1 MGIPSIPAIP
11 AIRALRPARGAA
23 RRHPDRILLG
33 ATLLLLV
40 IGLAFVYSSSAVLA
54 ADRGNSPAFFLG
66 KQLLLGLTG
75 LFALF
80 YLSRVDY
87 GALRTLA
94 VPLLLGAVILLLLV
108 YVPGLGLRIKG
119 SRRWLDLGVLV
130 IQPTEFARLALL
142 HYLAHN
148 LARRQKALAS
158 VARGLLPPLLVLGGV
173 AALIVKQ
180 PNLGS
185 AIALLLIGF
194 VVLFAAGARARH
206 LALLA
211 GLGLLV
217 CVLSYAES
225 KAWPE
230 HALLRP
236 HQIERIDGMRN
247 LIRGTPDAQGSGY
260 QLSQSLVALGSGGL
274 LGKGLG
280 SGFAKW
286 FFLPDPHTDFIF
298 AIVGEELGLL
308 GTLTLL
314 ALLFVILWRGVRIA
328 GEAPDFFGYVL
339 AVGITA
345 SFGLYAFL
353 NVAVATGLGPTT
365 GLPLPF
371 VSYGG
376 SALLSNLCAVGILLS
391 ISRHARSGRESRA

>member
-1 MGIPSIPAIP
+1 MPSIPALP
-11 AIRALRPARGAA
+11 ALREALRPEAGTRG
-23 RRHPDRILLG
+23 RPDRILLG

-54 ADRGNSPAFFLG
+54 ADRGNGPAFFLG

-75 LFALF
+75 LLALF
-80 YLSRVDY
+80 HLSRVDY
-87 GALRTLA
+87 GGLRPLA
-94 VPLLLGAVILLLLV
+94 VPLLLVAVALLLLV
-108 YVPGLGLRIKG
+108 YVPGLGLKIKG
-119 SRRWLDLGVLV
+119 SRRWLDLKVIV
-130 IQPTEFARLALL
+130 IQPTEFARLALVL
-142 HYLAHN
+142 YLAHN
-148 LARRQKALAS
+148 LARRQKALS
-158 VARGLLPPLLVLGGV
+158 SFGRGLLPPLVALGAV
-173 AALIVKQ
+173 AALIVRQ

-185 AIALLLIGF
+185 AVALLLLGG
-194 VVLFAAGARARH
+194 VVLFAAGARVRH

-211 GLGLLV
+211 GAFCLV
-217 CVLSYAES
+217 FVLSYVES
-225 KAWPE
+225 KTWPE

-236 HQIERIDGMRN
+236 HQVERIDGLRD
-247 LIRGTPDAQGSGY
+247 LLAGTPDARGSGY

-274 LGKGLG
+274 LGKGIG

-314 ALLFVILWRGVRIA
+314 ALLFVVVWRGVRIA
-328 GEAPDFFGYVL
+328 AAAPDFFGYLL

-345 SFGLYAFL
+345 SFGVYAFL

-376 SALLSNLCAVGILLS
+376 SALLTNLSAVGILLS
-391 ISRHARSGRESRA
+391 ISRHARGGRERRA